1 MLCFINHLLQLFPVG
16 DPSCLPTTTT
26 TMTEKPASTGVP
38 QTTGSPAA
46 SQTTTTSTTTISA
59 APTSTPVSP
68 GICGKP
74 ARAGD
79 HSLQFDINST
89 ISGYEF
95 DEVYNNKG
103 STIYKSITQHL
114 KSQVRVF

>member
-26 TMTEKPASTGVP
+26 TTTTTTEKTTQTGSP
-38 QTTGSPAA
+38 QTTRSPAA
-46 SQTTTTSTTTISA
+46 SQTTIISTTLD
-59 APTSTPVSP
+59 
-68 GICGKP
+68 ICGKP
-74 ARAGD
+74 ERAGD
-79 HSLQFDINST
+79 HRLQFDISST

-95 DEVYNNKG
+95 DQSYNNKE
-103 STIYKSITQHL
+103 SSIYKSITQHL